1 MKNIKKG
8 CVVVRKSYNKD
19 ILFKVTKII
28 KNGSENI
35 AILHGITERIEA
47 DSSLCDLEILDSA
60 SIAKVLSDFYK
71 KTDNILNE
79 VVLSKKLDKFNI
91 AILSKNRDIKEKVI
105 TGKIL
110 HLDGDKQY
118 SNKSYYYYKKLGLN
132 AIVKNIP
139 EYKQS
144 KVVYSLLK
152 VYSPDILIVTGH
164 DGMIKKNV
172 GYYDIYRFFGEDL
185 RFKRN

>member
-19 ILFKVTKII
+19 ILFRVTKII
-28 KNGSENI
+28 KNCSANI

-47 DSSLCDLEILDSA
+47 DSPLCDLEILDSA
-60 SIAKVLSDFYK
+60 SIAKVLSDFNK
-71 KTDNILNE
+71 KTDNKLNE

-118 SNKSYYYYKKLGLN
+118 SNKSYYYYKKLYSITSYDFYCN
-132 AIVKNIP
+132 NRNNYRNNSIFHNDINFKNRRG
-139 EYKQS
+139 KGNS
-144 KVVYSLLK
+144 
-152 VYSPDILIVTGH
+152 
-164 DGMIKKNV
+164 
-172 GYYDIYRFFGEDL
+172 
-185 RFKRN
+185 